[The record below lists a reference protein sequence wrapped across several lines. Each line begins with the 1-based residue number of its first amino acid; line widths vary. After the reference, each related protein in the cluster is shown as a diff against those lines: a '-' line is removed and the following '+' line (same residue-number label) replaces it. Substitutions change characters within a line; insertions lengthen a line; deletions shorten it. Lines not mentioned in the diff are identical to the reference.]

1 MLLIKVNQSLSQK
14 KMKKLNK
21 NNNCFPMMNHKQN
34 RKKTLMIPQS
44 HKLNL
49 PVAKKTSNHLQT
61 EQEVLESEAVG
72 SEEEELEEEDE
83 IDLEKQP
90 VRLKLQKRLKRK
102 EKN

>member
-1 MLLIKVNQSLSQK
+1 
-14 KMKKLNK
+14 
-21 NNNCFPMMNHKQN
+21 MMNHKQN

-90 VRLKLQKRLKRK
+90 VWVRLKLQKRLKRK